1 MKNLL
6 PGMSYAH
13 LLSGRKKLVVLGVIL
28 VLAAALVRF
37 SLFVG
42 LPHGDGQVSAVVDF
56 AKGSS
61 LRKLADELET
71 RGIIGSA
78 RMLQLYARLRGVGSK
93 VQAGSYQL
101 SDAMTPAE
109 ILRKLVSG
117 EVYEKRFALPE
128 GYSIYQVAEMLES
141 RGFFTSEDF
150 LRACRNTTL
159 LRELGIKGESV
170 EGHLYPG
177 TYNLLKVEDAAEL
190 IRMMTAQFD
199 KVYQERFAAREG
211 SSPLSRRQ
219 IITLASIVEK
229 EAVVA
234 TEKPLI
240 ASVFFNRLQKGMPL
254 QSDPTAIYG
263 VRAFGGKVSGSDVR
277 RNTAYNTYLI
287 RGLPPGPIGN
297 PGADAIAAV
306 LSPATSNYYYFVA
319 RKDGTHQFST
329 TLDEH
334 NRAVNRYL
342 KEKGSR

>member
-6 PGMSYAH
+6 SGMPYAH
-13 LLSGRKKLVVLGVIL
+13 LLAGRKKWLPLVVIL
-28 VLAAALVRF
+28 LLAAVIVRF

-42 LPHGDGQVSAVVDF
+42 LPHGEGQVSGIVDF
-56 AKGSS
+56 AKGST
-61 LRKLADELET
+61 LRKLADELEI

-78 RMLQLYARLRGVGSK
+78 RMLQLYARLRGVGNK
-93 VQAGSYQL
+93 VQAGTYQF

-109 ILRKLVSG
+109 ILRMLVSG
-117 EVYEKRFALPE
+117 EVYEQRFALPE
-128 GYSIYQVAEMLES
+128 GYSIYQVAEMLDS
-141 RGFFTSEDF
+141 RGFFKGADF

-170 EGHLYPG
+170 EGYLYPG
-177 TYNLLKVEDAAEL
+177 TYNLLKVEDAAAL
-190 IRMMTAQFD
+190 VRLMA
-199 KVYQERFAAREG
+199 ERFAKVYGERF
-211 SSPLSRRQ
+211 SSLESNSRLTRRQ

-229 EAVVA
+229 EAVA
-234 TEKPLI
+234 PEEKPLI

-287 RGLPPGPIGN
+287 KGLPPGPIGN
-297 PGADAIAAV
+297 PGEGAIAAV
-306 LSPATSNYYYFVA
+306 LSPAASGYYYFVA
-319 RKDGTHQFST
+319 KKDGTHHFST

>member
-6 PGMSYAH
+6 PGMSYTQ
-13 LLSGRKKLVVLGVIL
+13 LLSGRKKWLLLALIL
-28 VLAAALVRF
+28 VLVAVIVRF

-42 LPHGDGQVSAVVDF
+42 QPHGDGQVSGIVDF

-61 LRKLADELET
+61 LRKLADELEA

-78 RMLQLYARLRGVGSK
+78 RLLQLYARLRGVGNK
-93 VQAGSYQL
+93 VQAGTYQFN
-101 SDAMTPAE
+101 DAMTPAE

-117 EVYEKRFALPE
+117 EIYEQRFALPE
-128 GYSIYQVAEMLES
+128 GYSIYQVAEMLEA
-141 RGFFTSEDF
+141 RGFFKNDDF

-177 TYNLLKVEDAAEL
+177 TYNLLKVEDAAGL
-190 IRMMTAQFD
+190 VRLMAAQFD
-199 KVYQERFAAREG
+199 KVYQERFASLE
-211 SSPLSRRQ
+211 SSSRLTRRQ

-229 EAVVA
+229 EAVA
-234 TEKPLI
+234 PAEKPLT

-306 LSPATSNYYYFVA
+306 LTPATSNYYYFVA
-319 RKDGTHQFST
+319 RKDGTHHFST